1 MTQNEKKLL
10 RQCLF
15 DATMNKLGKK
25 DAMKRDKSKEARAMA
40 NDAAVEANV
49 TEFICHKLMPKDA
62 DKILQTK
69 ENAEGIYKL
78 QRGHKI

>member
-10 RQCLF
+10 WQCLF

-62 DKILQTK
+62 DKTVQAK
-69 ENAEGIYKL
+69 KNAEETYKL
-78 QRGHKI
+78 QRGIKV